1 MRRRVTFSRNLTL
14 SLSRT
19 CRCYCKYCA
28 FATHRAHLYAP
39 EEVLEILDGASR
51 RQVKELL
58 VLTGEHPEVN
68 PEVRQRL
75 SDYGHADFTAYVV
88 WTCERALERG
98 LLPHTNL
105 GVLSPDDLSRL
116 REVTASQGLMLESV
130 SERLMQTVHAGSP
143 TKHPTRRL
151 ATIRAAGELQIPFTS
166 GILVGIGETADERIA
181 SLEALASL
189 HAEHGHIQEVIL
201 QNFVP
206 HQSYYGQEPAE
217 IAEAAAREYWR
228 TGVASGDWPSEGGRG
243 DGGGSSEVGDS
254 RARGRSK
261 PSTAPV
267 RASVSLPKW
276 AGEGAG
282 PVSIEDMQLL
292 IAETRRLMPDVGIQ
306 IPPNLADWW
315 SELVAAGATDLG
327 GLSANG
333 DHISPEHPFPSPH
346 QVRKRLQAEGFALT
360 ERLCVYPQ
368 YISPEWIAQG
378 VLDTIKLKYWSFIPR
393 SGSGRTDPPFP
404 IRPDLVPGAIEKGR
418 AGEPLDAHELT
429 ALFAETRPEAIEEIR
444 VAADELR
451 AELMGDTV
459 TFVVNRNINIS
470 NVCTVG
476 CAFCGFGQSKRSPD
490 AYEHDE
496 VEFVR
501 RVHDAIDYGATELC
515 IQSGIHPDWS
525 LDDYLGWLRLAKAT
539 AHDAHVELH
548 LHAYS
553 PMEIAHMCD
562 ISSLPPSEVFARLRD
577 AGLDSTPGTA
587 AEVLHDGVR
596 ERISPNKLPVSR
608 WVEIIEASHI
618 AGLRSTCTVMFGHIE
633 EPWELA
639 EHMRVVRELQERTA
653 GITEFVPLSF
663 IPFQTLLGRTH
674 GVAEISREEN
684 LKHTSVFRLALGR
697 AIPSLQAS
705 WVKMGLDAATES
717 LRFGVNDLG
726 GTLMEESISRLAGS
740 YHGTKLDPSQL
751 VAAAHAA
758 GRPAAERT
766 TLYDIKRRYPLDDAA
781 GVEGVSGSEGAKAVA
796 GAAPF
801 LAASA

>member
-19 CRCYCKYCA
+19 CQCYCKYCA
-28 FATHRAHLYAP
+28 FATHKAHLYSP
-39 EEVLEILDGASR
+39 DEVIEILDGAAK
-51 RQVKELL
+51 RQIKELL
-58 VLTGEHPEVN
+58 VLTGERPEVN
-68 PEVRQRL
+68 SQVRERL
-75 SDYGHADFTAYVV
+75 GEYGHDDFTAYVV

-105 GVLSPDDLSRL
+105 GVLSREDLARL

-143 TKHPTRRL
+143 TKHPARRL
-151 ATIRAAGELQIPFTS
+151 ETIRAAGELQIPFTS
-166 GILVGIGETADERIA
+166 GILVGIGETTEERIA
-181 SLEALASL
+181 SLEALAAV
-189 HAEHGHIQEVIL
+189 HAEYGHIQEVIL

-217 IAEAAAREYWR
+217 IADAAAREYWR
-228 TGVASGDWPSEGGRG
+228 TGVDEMDAHARPSL
-243 DGGGSSEVGDS
+243 
-254 RARGRSK
+254 
-261 PSTAPV
+261 P
-267 RASVSLPKW
+267 LPKW
-276 AGEGAG
+276 ATEGAG
-282 PVSIEDMQLL
+282 AVSIEDMKLL

-346 QVRKRLQAEGFALT
+346 QVRKRLQADGFALT

-368 YISPEWIAQG
+368 YIHPEWVSQG

-393 SGSGRTDPPFP
+393 RGSGRTDPPAP
-404 IRPDLVPGAIEKGR
+404 IRPELVSGAIDKGR
-418 AGEPLDAHELT
+418 DGLPLSAEELT
-429 ALFAETRPEAIEEIR
+429 AMFAETRPEAIEQMR

-451 AELMGDTV
+451 AELAGDTV

-476 CAFCGFGQSKRSPD
+476 CAFCGFGQGKRSPD
-490 AYEHDE
+490 AYQHDE
-496 VEFVR
+496 AEFVR
-501 RVHDAIDYGATELC
+501 RVHEAIDYGASELC
-515 IQSGIHPDWS
+515 IQSGIHPDWE
-525 LDDYLGWLRLAKAT
+525 LEDYLGWLRLAKSTSREAGS
-539 AHDAHVELH
+539 ELH

-562 ISSLPPSEVFARLRD
+562 ISALPPSEVFAQLRD

-596 ERISPNKLPVSR
+596 ERISPNKLPVAR
-608 WVEIIEASHI
+608 WVEIIEASHA
-618 AGLRSTCTVMFGHIE
+618 AGLRSTSTVMFGHIE

-639 EHMRVVRELQERTA
+639 EHMRVIRELQQRTG

-674 GVAEISREEN
+674 GVEEISREEN
-684 LKHTSVFRLALGR
+684 LKHTAVFRLALGR
-697 AIPSLQAS
+697 TIPSLQAS

-717 LRFGVNDLG
+717 LRWGVNDLG

-740 YHGTKLDPSQL
+740 YHGTKLDPHQL
-751 VAAAHAA
+751 VAAAHRA

-766 TLYDIKRRYPLDDAA
+766 TLYDIRCRYPLEGSPTVPVAA
-781 GVEGVSGSEGAKAVA
+781 
-796 GAAPF
+796 
-801 LAASA
+801 